1 MTLENNL
8 IPKAKKILMVAPT
21 SFFKDYGGHIR
32 IFEEASTLQEMGHS
46 VTIVTYD
53 IGDDMPGLTIR
64 RTRSLPYHADYE
76 VGSSRHKVTFDFYLL
91 LKTIEVARQIR
102 PHIVHG
108 HMHEGALIGGFVA
121 RMLRL
126 PLVFDFQGSLTS
138 EMVDHGF
145 LSPGSLA
152 YSFFRLFE
160 GLACKL
166 PDAILT
172 SSYRAVDLLK
182 DEFGVDSSRIY
193 PLPDCVDTVRFD
205 PDRYTEE
212 EKRVLKRQLGV
223 PEDWPVVAYLGLLA
237 DYQGI
242 PELIK
247 TAAVLRKAGK
257 DVFFLVM
264 GFPKSDLYQQM
275 ANNLGLADSVKFTGK
290 VKYRDAARYL
300 SLGDVAISAKMSATE
315 GSGKVLNYMAMS
327 MPVVAFDTPV
337 HREYLGELGVYAT
350 IGDIDAMAKGIES
363 LIEDREA
370 ARALGNKLNE
380 RVKKMFS
387 WTEAGLQISDLYDR
401 LTDNR

>member
-1 MTLENNL
+1 MTLENNF
-8 IPKAKKILMVAPT
+8 IPKPKKILMVAPT

-46 VTIVTYD
+46 ITIVTYD

-64 RTRSLPYHADYE
+64 RTRSLPYRADYE
-76 VGSSRHKVTFDFYLL
+76 VGSSRHKVTFDLFLL
-91 LKTIEVARQIR
+91 LKTIEVARQVR
-102 PHIVHG
+102 PHVIHG
-108 HMHEGALIGGFVA
+108 HMHEGALIGGFAA
-121 RMLRL
+121 RMLRI

-145 LSPGSLA
+145 LTPKGLTF
-152 YSFFRLFE
+152 SFFRMFE

-182 DEFGVDSSRIY
+182 DEFGVNPNRIH
-193 PLPDCVDTVRFD
+193 PLPDCVDTARFD
-205 PDRYTEE
+205 PDQYSEE
-212 EKRVLKRQLGV
+212 EKRQLKRQLGI
-223 PEDWPVVAYLGLLA
+223 PQDWPVVAYLGLLA

-247 TAAVLRKAGK
+247 TAAVLRNAGK

-290 VKYRDAARYL
+290 VEYRNAARYL

-327 MPVVAFDTPV
+327 MPVIAFDTPV
-337 HREYLGELGVYAT
+337 HREYLGDLGVYAPV
-350 IGDIDAMAKGIES
+350 GDIDAMAKGIAY
-363 LIEDREA
+363 LIEDQKA
-370 ARALGNKLNE
+370 AQALGNKLKE
-380 RVKKMFS
+380 RVEKMFS
-387 WTEAGLQISDLYDR
+387 WTEAGRQISDLYDR
-401 LTDNR
+401 LTDRL

>member
-1 MTLENNL
+1 
-8 IPKAKKILMVAPT
+8 
-21 SFFKDYGGHIR
+21 
-32 IFEEASTLQEMGHS
+32 
-46 VTIVTYD
+46 
-53 IGDDMPGLTIR
+53 
-64 RTRSLPYHADYE
+64 
-76 VGSSRHKVTFDFYLL
+76 L
-91 LKTIEVARQIR
+91 LKTFEVARQIR

-121 RMLRL
+121 RILRL
-126 PLVFDFQGSLTS
+126 PLVFDFQGSMTS

-145 LSPGSLA
+145 LSSSSLA

-193 PLPDCVDTVRFD
+193 PLPDCVDTGRFD
-205 PDRYTEE
+205 PDRYADE

-223 PEDWPVVAYLGLLA
+223 PQDWPVVAYLGLLA

-247 TAAVLRKAGK
+247 TAAVLRNAGK

-275 ANNLGLADSVKFTGK
+275 ANNLGLADRVKFTGK
-290 VKYRDAARYL
+290 VEYRDAPRYL
-300 SLGDVAISAKMSATE
+300 SLGDVAVSAKMSATE

-337 HREYLGELGVYAT
+337 HREYLGDLGVYAPV
-350 IGDIDAMAKGIES
+350 GDIDAMAKGIES
-363 LIEDREA
+363 LIEDRGA

-387 WTEAGLQISDLYDR
+387 WTEAGLQISDLYNR

>member
-1 MTLENNL
+1 MTLENNP
-8 IPKAKKILMVAPT
+8 IPKPKKILMVAPT

-46 VTIVTYD
+46 ITIVTYD

-76 VGSSRHKVTFDFYLL
+76 VGSSRHKVIFDLYLL
-91 LKTIEVARQIR
+91 LKTFEVARQIR
-102 PHIVHG
+102 PHVVHG

-126 PLVFDFQGSLTS
+126 PLVFDFQGSMTS

-145 LSPGSLA
+145 LSSSSLA

-160 GLACKL
+160 ELACKL

-172 SSYRAVDLLK
+172 SSYRAVDLLI

-193 PLPDCVDTVRFD
+193 PLPDCVDTGRFD
-205 PDRYTEE
+205 PDRYVDE

-223 PEDWPVVAYLGLLA
+223 PQDWPVVAYLGLLA

-247 TAAVLRKAGK
+247 TAAVLRNAGK

-275 ANNLGLADSVKFTGK
+275 ANNLGLADRVKFTGK
-290 VKYRDAARYL
+290 VEYRDAPRYL
-300 SLGDVAISAKMSATE
+300 SLGDVAVSAKMSTTE

-337 HREYLGELGVYAT
+337 HREYLGDLGVYAPV
-350 IGDIDAMAKGIES
+350 GDIDAMAKGIES
-363 LIEDREA
+363 LIEDRGA

-387 WTEAGLQISDLYDR
+387 WTEAGLQISDLYNR